1 MSKLVVLIQS
11 LEKRGSGIV
20 GDPVRTVQT
29 FWTVDGELVFEK
41 DEYKPD
47 APVGVISTAH
57 AGLRPAQQTWE
68 RFTRPDRAALADK
81 GVKP

>member
-11 LEKRGSGIV
+11 LEKRGAGVV

-41 DEYKPD
+41 DEYKPEV
-47 APVGVISTAH
+47 PVVISTDN
-57 AGLRPAQQTWE
+57 TKWE
-68 RFTRPDRAALADK
+68 RFTRPPDRAALADK

>member
-47 APVGVISTAH
+47 APVGVISTA
-57 AGLRPAQQTWE
+57 PKWEWE
-68 RFTRPDRAALADK
+68 RFTRPDRAELADK